1 MVLYAFNINKN
12 EKKDDRLHNA
22 SLGCVLIVFNRPHV
36 QLNLAAKNCAR
47 CCDYSIVMDTFVVV
61 VVFEKLLYSR
71 IAVRSHQATF
81 KKGDGFYFTE
91 PLFPYQ
97 SVRFHISCVV
107 FIK

>member
-22 SLGCVLIVFNRPHV
+22 SLGCVLIVFNRPHAYV

-61 VVFEKLLYSR
+61 VVVVFEKLLYSR
-71 IAVRSHQATF
+71 IAVRSH
-81 KKGDGFYFTE
+81 
-91 PLFPYQ
+91 
-97 SVRFHISCVV
+97 
-107 FIK
+107 